1 MNSEFLLATLNI
13 QPIKKPLNI
22 EFKGFF
28 RFQWITSERILVGW
42 RQLNLTLKSLF
53 LNYFLKN
60 KKQGIH
66 TGIQNNHY

>member
-28 RFQWITSERILVGW
+28 RFRRITSERILGW
-42 RQLNLTLKSLF
+42 RQLNLTHKPMIIIKTSV
-53 LNYFLKN
+53 
-60 KKQGIH
+60 
-66 TGIQNNHY
+66 

>member
-28 RFQWITSERILVGW
+28 RFRRITSERILVEVASIELKF
-42 RQLNLTLKSLF
+42 QLI
-53 LNYFLKN
+53 YFKAILLN
-60 KKQGIH
+60 KKIH
-66 TGIQNNHY
+66 

>member
-28 RFQWITSERILVGW
+28 RFRRITSVASIE
-42 RQLNLTLKSLF
+42 LN
-53 LNYFLKN
+53 
-60 KKQGIH
+60 Q
-66 TGIQNNHY
+66 